1 MKRPLLVALA
11 LAVATPLF
19 AQTPWIHI
27 SVEETGEDDTRVNIN
42 LPLSVVQLALEAAPD
57 KIISDGKLHLRHVD
71 KDLDVASLRKMWAEL
86 RDAGD
91 AEFVTIEEDNETIRV
106 RREGDFIRID
116 IADIDVIDDIDD
128 RADSEPERVH
138 VHIPVAVVDALF
150 SGDGE
155 TLNIKDAL
163 SELSK
168 ERGDIVRVDDGETK
182 VRIWID
188 ERD

>member
-1 MKRPLLVALA
+1 MKPVLLVALA
-11 LAVATPLF
+11 LAVAMPLF

-27 SVEETGEDDTRVNIN
+27 TVDETGEDNTRVNVN
-42 LPLSVVQLALEAAPD
+42 LPLSVVQIALAAAPE
-57 KIISDGKLHLRHVD
+57 KIISHGKLHLRHVN
-71 KDLDVASLRKMWAEL
+71 KDVDIETFRKMWAEL
-86 RDAGD
+86 REAGD
-91 AEFVTIEEDNETIRV
+91 AEFVTIEEEDETIRV

-116 IADIDVIDDIDD
+116 IDGRNHGD
-128 RADSEPERVH
+128 PKQVH
-138 VHIPVAVVDALF
+138 VDIPVTVLDALF

-155 TLNIKDAL
+155 TLNIEDAL

>member
-19 AQTPWIHI
+19 AQTPWIHVV
-27 SVEETGEDDTRVNIN
+27 VEETGEDDTRVNIN
-42 LPLSVVQLALEAAPD
+42 LPLSVVQVALEAAPD

-71 KDLDVASLRKMWAEL
+71 KNLDVASLRKMWAEL

-116 IADIDVIDDIDD
+116 IDVIDDIDD
-128 RADSEPERVH
+128 RADGKPERVH

-182 VRIWID
+182 VCIWID

>member
-1 MKRPLLVALA
+1 MKPVLLVALA

-27 SVEETGEDDTRVNIN
+27 VVEETGEDDTRVNVN
-42 LPLSVVQLALEAAPD
+42 LPLSVVQIALAAAPE
-57 KIISDGKLHLRHVD
+57 KIISHGELHLRHVN
-71 KDLDVASLRKMWAEL
+71 KDIDIESLRKMWTEL
-86 RDAGD
+86 REAGD
-91 AEFVTIEEDNETIRV
+91 AEFVTIEEEDETIRV

-116 IADIDVIDDIDD
+116 IDGRNHGD
-128 RADSEPERVH
+128 PEE
-138 VHIPVAVVDALF
+138 VHIDIPVSVVDALF

-155 TLNIKDAL
+155 TLNIEDAL

>member
-1 MKRPLLVALA
+1 MKRLLLVALA

-19 AQTPWIHI
+19 AQTPWIH
-27 SVEETGEDDTRVNIN
+27 VAVDETGEDDTRVNVN
-42 LPLSVVQLALEAAPD
+42 LPLSVVQVALEAAPD
-57 KIISDGKLHLRHVD
+57 KIISDGKLHLRHID
-71 KDLDVASLRKMWAEL
+71 KDLDVETLRKMWAEL
-86 RDAGD
+86 RETGD
-91 AEFVTIEEDNETIRV
+91 AEFVTIEKENETVRV
-106 RREGDFIRID
+106 RREGDFIRIY
-116 IADIDVIDDIDD
+116 IADIDD
-128 RADSEPERVH
+128 RADGEPEQVH
-138 VHIPVAVVDALF
+138 VDIPVTVVDALF

-163 SELSK
+163 AELSE

>member
-1 MKRPLLVALA
+1 MKRVFLAALA

-19 AQTPWIHI
+19 AQTPWIH
-27 SVEETGEDDTRVNIN
+27 VEVVETGEDDTRVNIN
-42 LPLSVVQLALEAAPD
+42 LPLSVVQLALEAAPE
-57 KIISDGKLHLRHVD
+57 KIISHGELHLRHVN
-71 KDLDVASLRKMWAEL
+71 KDLDVESLRKMWAEL
-86 RDAGD
+86 REAGD
-91 AEFVTIEEDNETIRV
+91 AEFVTIEEEDETVRV

-116 IADIDVIDDIDD
+116 IDD
-128 RADSEPERVH
+128 RADGDPEQ
-138 VHIPVAVVDALF
+138 VHIDIPVSVVDALF

-168 ERGDIVRVDDGETK
+168 ERGDIVRVDDGETT
-182 VRIWID
+182 VRVWID

>member
-1 MKRPLLVALA
+1 MKPVLLAALA
-11 LAVATPLF
+11 LVAAMPLF

-27 SVEETGEDDTRVNIN
+27 AVDETGEDNTRVRIN
-42 LPLSVVQLALEAAPD
+42 LPLSVVQVALEAAPD
-57 KIISDGKLHLRHVD
+57 KIISDGELHLRHVD
-71 KDLDVASLRKMWAEL
+71 KDLDIESLRKMWAEL
-86 RDAGD
+86 REAGD
-91 AEFVTIEEDNETIRV
+91 AEFVTVEEENETISV

-116 IADIDVIDDIDD
+116 IAD
-128 RADSEPERVH
+128 SKPEQVH

-188 ERD
+188 ERN

>member
-1 MKRPLLVALA
+1 MKPVLLVALA
-11 LAVATPLF
+11 LAVAMPLF

-27 SVEETGEDDTRVNIN
+27 TVDETGEDGTRVNVN
-42 LPLSVVQLALEAAPD
+42 LPLSVVQIALAAAPE
-57 KIISDGKLHLRHVD
+57 KIISHGKLHLRHVN
-71 KDLDVASLRKMWAEL
+71 KDLDIESLRKMWAEL
-86 RDAGD
+86 REAGD
-91 AEFVTIEEDNETIRV
+91 AEFVTIEEEDQTIRV

-116 IADIDVIDDIDD
+116 IDGGADGD
-128 RADSEPERVH
+128 PEQVH
-138 VHIPVAVVDALF
+138 VAIPVTVVDALF

-155 TLNIKDAL
+155 TLNIEDAL

-168 ERGDIVRVDDGETK
+168 ERGDIVHVDDGETK